1 MRHTKRALLLNPRDN
16 VAVALTK
23 LEPGDMVEVR
33 GGVEKLVIRAR
44 DEIPFGHKI
53 AIRDIPRCGY
63 VVKYGYPIGRAKRDI
78 RVGEHVHLHNL
89 ESLSTIRSVCGG
101 G

>member
-1 MRHTKRALLLNPRDN
+1 MKRALLLNPQDN

-23 LEPGDMVEVR
+23 LKPGDLIEIR
-33 GGVEKLVIRAR
+33 GGIGKLVIRAK
-44 DEIPFGHKI
+44 DEVPFGHKV
-53 AIRDIPRCGY
+53 AIRDISKCSY

-89 ESLSTIRSVCGG
+89 ESLSTINPVCGG
-101 G
+101 E